1 MNNVANKLGVFLFT
15 VSLLFS
21 GAVFAEKSLK
31 KVVVIQDL
39 VLSDGFAVL
48 NDGQEYGLDSDL
60 MSSLYAKQRTGGGWG
75 WSVGQPVLVEVEY
88 VAPGKSDYTRII
100 TSIRSPMKEEQKQ

>member
-1 MNNVANKLGVFLFT
+1 MSNVAYKMGVILFT

-21 GAVFAEKSLK
+21 GGVFAEKGLK

-48 NDGQEYGLDSDL
+48 NDGQEYGLDSKL
-60 MSSLYAKQRTGGGWG
+60 MSSLYAKQRTGGWD
-75 WSVGQPVLVEVEY
+75 WSVGQPVLVEIEY
-88 VAPGKSDYTRII
+88 VAPGKSDYSRVI
-100 TSIRSPMKEEQKQ
+100 TSIQPPIKEEQKK